1 MLQAHSLEQSDQVIE
16 IESTRKL
23 AAASSKTMSMALL
36 TLLGGITEKMKVREN
51 SFFDMES
58 LVGIIMSVCAKF

>member
-1 MLQAHSLEQSDQVIE
+1 MV
-16 IESTRKL
+16 K
-23 AAASSKTMSMALL
+23 
-36 TLLGGITEKMKVREN
+36 LGGITEKMKVREN

>member
-1 MLQAHSLEQSDQVIE
+1 MSLDRVMLKNHNYQGIIVFLI
-16 IESTRKL
+16 
-23 AAASSKTMSMALL
+23 
-36 TLLGGITEKMKVREN
+36 GGITEKMKVREN

>member
-1 MLQAHSLEQSDQVIE
+1 MSYAEQFEVVVIPL
-16 IESTRKL
+16 R
-23 AAASSKTMSMALL
+23 ASVYIPSVV
-36 TLLGGITEKMKVREN
+36 GGITEKMKVRKN